1 MIMRLTRAAAS
12 RGCVCDERGVFSV
25 TAAIECIHA
34 HKSFREP
41 ADGERGANH
50 GGRGRG
56 ALRVLDLVA
65 PRKVRVDAVKDVS
78 FQVNKGEIFG
88 ILGPNGS
95 GKSTLI
101 RLIATLLTP
110 DSGRVTVFGQ
120 DVVCDRLAVRRC
132 INRVSVEAAFF
143 KRLSAMENLE
153 YAARLYGLD
162 AREGKRRAE
171 DILARLGFP
180 HKKTSVPLENL
191 SRGMQQKV
199 AIARALMTAPVAL
212 LLDEP
217 TTGLDPVSKREVQDF
232 VLEVRETHDTT
243 VILTTHDM
251 QEAER
256 LCDRIAVIHNGEFV
270 AMDTPASLKA
280 GFANADGQAP
290 TLEEVFFRLTGGNV
304 DDWMREQGE

>member
-1 MIMRLTRAAAS
+1 
-12 RGCVCDERGVFSV
+12 V
-25 TAAIECIHA
+25 TAAIECLHA

-41 ADGERGANH
+41 ADGEDRANH
-50 GGRGRG
+50 RGRG
-56 ALRVLDLVA
+56 LAALRVLDLVA

-78 FQVNKGEIFG
+78 FQVKKGEIFG

-110 DSGRVTVFGQ
+110 DSGTVTVFGQ
-120 DVVCDRLAVRRC
+120 DVVSDRLAVRRC

-143 KRLSAMENLE
+143 KRLSALENLE

-171 DILARLGFP
+171 DILERLGFL
-180 HKKTSVPLENL
+180 HKKMTVPLENL

-256 LCDRIAVIHNGEFV
+256 LCDRIAVIHGGEFV
-270 AMDTPASLKA
+270 ALDTPQNLKA
-280 GFANADGQAP
+280 RFADGDGRVP
-290 TLEEVFFRLTGGNV
+290 TLEEVFFRLTGSNV

>member
-1 MIMRLTRAAAS
+1 M
-12 RGCVCDERGVFSV
+12 
-25 TAAIECIHA
+25 TAAIECLHA
-34 HKSFREP
+34 CKSFREP
-41 ADGERGANH
+41 AEEDDRA
-50 GGRGRG
+50 GRAGRG
-56 ALRVLDLVA
+56 ARARRVLGFVT
-65 PRKVRVDAVKDVS
+65 PKRVRVDAVKDIS
-78 FQVNKGEIFG
+78 FEVRKGEIFG

-95 GKSTLI
+95 GKSTLV

-110 DSGRVTVFGQ
+110 DSGTVRVFGQ
-120 DVVCDRLAVRRC
+120 DVVSDRLAVRRC

-171 DILARLGFP
+171 DILTRLGFP
-180 HKKTSVPLENL
+180 HKKMTVPLENL

-232 VLEVRETHDTT
+232 VLEVRKTHDTT

-270 AMDTPASLKA
+270 AMDTPENLKA
-280 GFANADGQAP
+280 GFADDNGFAP
-290 TLEEVFFRLTGGNV
+290 TLEDVFFRLTGSNV

>member
-1 MIMRLTRAAAS
+1 M
-12 RGCVCDERGVFSV
+12 
-25 TAAIECIHA
+25 TAAIECLHA

-41 ADGERGANH
+41 ADGEGAVNH

-56 ALRVLDLVA
+56 VRRVLDLVA
-65 PRKVRVDAVKDVS
+65 PRKVWVDAVKDVS
-78 FQVNKGEIFG
+78 FQVKKGEIFG

-110 DSGRVTVFGQ
+110 DSGTVTVFGQ
-120 DVVCDRLAVRRC
+120 DVVSDRLAVRRC

-143 KRLSAMENLE
+143 KRLSALENLE

-162 AREGKRRAE
+162 AREGKRRAG
-171 DILARLGFP
+171 DILERLGFL
-180 HKKTSVPLENL
+180 HKKMNVPLENL

-270 AMDTPASLKA
+270 AMDTPESLKA

-290 TLEEVFFRLTGGNV
+290 TLEEVFFRLTGSNV

>member
-1 MIMRLTRAAAS
+1 
-12 RGCVCDERGVFSV
+12 
-25 TAAIECIHA
+25 
-34 HKSFREP
+34 
-41 ADGERGANH
+41 
-50 GGRGRG
+50 
-56 ALRVLDLVA
+56 
-65 PRKVRVDAVKDVS
+65 VS
-78 FQVNKGEIFG
+78 
-88 ILGPNGS
+88 
-95 GKSTLI
+95 
-101 RLIATLLTP
+101 
-110 DSGRVTVFGQ
+110 
-120 DVVCDRLAVRRC
+120 DRLAVRRC

-143 KRLSAMENLE
+143 KRLSALENLE

-171 DILARLGFP
+171 DILERLGFL
-180 HKKTSVPLENL
+180 HKKMTVPLENL

-256 LCDRIAVIHNGEFV
+256 LCDRIAVIHGGEFV
-270 AMDTPASLKA
+270 ALDTPQNLKA
-280 GFANADGQAP
+280 RFADGDGRVP
-290 TLEEVFFRLTGGNV
+290 TLEEVFFRLTGSNV

>member
-1 MIMRLTRAAAS
+1 M
-12 RGCVCDERGVFSV
+12 
-25 TAAIECIHA
+25 TAAIECLHA

-41 ADGERGANH
+41 ADGEDRANH
-50 GGRGRG
+50 RGRG
-56 ALRVLDLVA
+56 LAALRVLDLVA

-78 FQVNKGEIFG
+78 FQVKKGEIFG

-110 DSGRVTVFGQ
+110 DSGTVTVFGR
-120 DVVCDRLAVRRC
+120 DVVCDRLEVRRC

-143 KRLSAMENLE
+143 KRLSALENLE

-171 DILARLGFP
+171 DILERLGFL
-180 HKKTSVPLENL
+180 HKKMTVPLENL

-256 LCDRIAVIHNGEFV
+256 LCDRIAVIHGGEFV
-270 AMDTPASLKA
+270 ALDTPQNLKA
-280 GFANADGQAP
+280 RFADGDGRVP
-290 TLEEVFFRLTGGNV
+290 TLEEVFFRLTGSNV

>member
-1 MIMRLTRAAAS
+1 M
-12 RGCVCDERGVFSV
+12 
-25 TAAIECIHA
+25 TAAIECLHA

-41 ADGERGANH
+41 ADGEDRANH
-50 GGRGRG
+50 RGRG
-56 ALRVLDLVA
+56 LAALRVLDLVA

-78 FQVNKGEIFG
+78 FQVKKGEIFG

-110 DSGRVTVFGQ
+110 DSGTVTVFGQ

-143 KRLSAMENLE
+143 KRLSALENLE

-171 DILARLGFP
+171 DILERLGFL
-180 HKKTSVPLENL
+180 HKKMTVPLENL

-256 LCDRIAVIHNGEFV
+256 LCDRIAVIHGGEFV
-270 AMDTPASLKA
+270 ALDTPENLKA
-280 GFANADGQAP
+280 GFADGNGRVP
-290 TLEEVFFRLTGGNV
+290 TLEEVFFRLTGSNV
-304 DDWMREQGE
+304 DDWIREQGE

>member
-1 MIMRLTRAAAS
+1 
-12 RGCVCDERGVFSV
+12 V
-25 TAAIECIHA
+25 TAAIECLHA

-41 ADGERGANH
+41 ADGEDRANH
-50 GGRGRG
+50 RGRG
-56 ALRVLDLVA
+56 LAALRVLDLVA

-78 FQVNKGEIFG
+78 FQVKKGEIFG

-110 DSGRVTVFGQ
+110 DSGTVTVFGQ
-120 DVVCDRLAVRRC
+120 DVVSDRLAVRRC

-143 KRLSAMENLE
+143 KRLSALENLE

-171 DILARLGFP
+171 DILERLGFL
-180 HKKTSVPLENL
+180 HKKMTVPLENL

-256 LCDRIAVIHNGEFV
+256 LCDRIAVIHGGEFV
-270 AMDTPASLKA
+270 ALDTPENLKA
-280 GFANADGQAP
+280 GFADGNGRVP
-290 TLEEVFFRLTGGNV
+290 TLEEVFFRLTGSNV
-304 DDWMREQGE
+304 DDWIREQGE

>member
-1 MIMRLTRAAAS
+1 L
-12 RGCVCDERGVFSV
+12 
-25 TAAIECIHA
+25 
-34 HKSFREP
+34 
-41 ADGERGANH
+41 
-50 GGRGRG
+50 
-56 ALRVLDLVA
+56 
-65 PRKVRVDAVKDVS
+65 
-78 FQVNKGEIFG
+78 
-88 ILGPNGS
+88 
-95 GKSTLI
+95 
-101 RLIATLLTP
+101 
-110 DSGRVTVFGQ
+110 
-120 DVVCDRLAVRRC
+120 
-132 INRVSVEAAFF
+132 
-143 KRLSAMENLE
+143 ENLE

-171 DILARLGFP
+171 DILERLGFL
-180 HKKTSVPLENL
+180 HKKMTVPLENL

-256 LCDRIAVIHNGEFV
+256 LCDRIAVIHGGEFV
-270 AMDTPASLKA
+270 ALDTPQNLKA
-280 GFANADGQAP
+280 RFADGDGRVP
-290 TLEEVFFRLTGGNV
+290 TLEEVFFRLTGSNV

>member
-1 MIMRLTRAAAS
+1 M
-12 RGCVCDERGVFSV
+12 
-25 TAAIECIHA
+25 TAAIECLHA

-41 ADGERGANH
+41 ADGEDRANH
-50 GGRGRG
+50 RGGGLA

-78 FQVNKGEIFG
+78 FQVKKGEIFG

-110 DSGRVTVFGQ
+110 DSGTVTVFGQ
-120 DVVCDRLAVRRC
+120 DVVSDRLAVRRC

-143 KRLSAMENLE
+143 KRLSALENLE

-162 AREGKRRAE
+162 AREGRRRAE
-171 DILARLGFP
+171 DILERLGFLR
-180 HKKTSVPLENL
+180 KKMTVPLENL

-256 LCDRIAVIHNGEFV
+256 LCDRIAVIHGGEFV
-270 AMDTPASLKA
+270 AMDTPENLKA
-280 GFANADGQAP
+280 GFADGNGRVP
-290 TLEEVFFRLTGGNV
+290 TLEEVFFRLTGSNV

>member
-1 MIMRLTRAAAS
+1 
-12 RGCVCDERGVFSV
+12 V
-25 TAAIECIHA
+25 TAAIECLHA

-41 ADGERGANH
+41 ADGEDRANH
-50 GGRGRG
+50 RGRG
-56 ALRVLDLVA
+56 LASLRVLDLVA

-78 FQVNKGEIFG
+78 FQVKKGEIFG

-110 DSGRVTVFGQ
+110 DSGTVTVFGQ

-143 KRLSAMENLE
+143 KRLSALENLE

-171 DILARLGFP
+171 DILERLGFL
-180 HKKTSVPLENL
+180 HKKMTVPLENL

-256 LCDRIAVIHNGEFV
+256 LCDRIAVIHGGEFV
-270 AMDTPASLKA
+270 ALDTPQNLKA
-280 GFANADGQAP
+280 RFADGDGRVP
-290 TLEEVFFRLTGGNV
+290 TLEAVFFRLTGSNV

>member
-1 MIMRLTRAAAS
+1 
-12 RGCVCDERGVFSV
+12 
-25 TAAIECIHA
+25 
-34 HKSFREP
+34 
-41 ADGERGANH
+41 
-50 GGRGRG
+50 
-56 ALRVLDLVA
+56 VA

-78 FQVNKGEIFG
+78 FQVKKGEIFG

-110 DSGRVTVFGQ
+110 DSGTVTVFGR
-120 DVVCDRLAVRRC
+120 DVVCDRLEVRRC

-143 KRLSAMENLE
+143 KRLSALENLE

-171 DILARLGFP
+171 DILERLGFL
-180 HKKTSVPLENL
+180 HKKMTVPLENL

-256 LCDRIAVIHNGEFV
+256 LCDRIAVIHGGEFV
-270 AMDTPASLKA
+270 ALDTPQNLKA
-280 GFANADGQAP
+280 RFADGDGRVP
-290 TLEEVFFRLTGGNV
+290 TLEEVFFRLTGSNV

>member
-1 MIMRLTRAAAS
+1 M
-12 RGCVCDERGVFSV
+12 
-25 TAAIECIHA
+25 TAAIECLHA

-41 ADGERGANH
+41 ADGEDRANH
-50 GGRGRG
+50 RGRG
-56 ALRVLDLVA
+56 LAALRVLDLVA

-78 FQVNKGEIFG
+78 FQVKKGEIFG

-110 DSGRVTVFGQ
+110 DSGTVTVFGQ

-143 KRLSAMENLE
+143 KRLSALENLE

-171 DILARLGFP
+171 DILERLGFL
-180 HKKTSVPLENL
+180 HKKMTVPLENL

-256 LCDRIAVIHNGEFV
+256 LCDRIAVIHGGEFV
-270 AMDTPASLKA
+270 ALDTPQNLKA
-280 GFANADGQAP
+280 RFADGDGRVP
-290 TLEEVFFRLTGGNV
+290 TLEAVFFRLTGSNV

>member
-1 MIMRLTRAAAS
+1 M
-12 RGCVCDERGVFSV
+12 
-25 TAAIECIHA
+25 TAAIECLHA

-41 ADGERGANH
+41 ADGEDRANH
-50 GGRGRG
+50 RGRG
-56 ALRVLDLVA
+56 LAALRVLDLVA

-78 FQVNKGEIFG
+78 FQVKKGEIFG

-110 DSGRVTVFGQ
+110 DSGTVTVFGQ
-120 DVVCDRLAVRRC
+120 DVVSDRLAVRRC

-143 KRLSAMENLE
+143 KRLSALENLE

-171 DILARLGFP
+171 DILERLGFL
-180 HKKTSVPLENL
+180 HKKMTVPLENL

-256 LCDRIAVIHNGEFV
+256 LCDRIAVIHGGEFV
-270 AMDTPASLKA
+270 ALDTPENLKA
-280 GFANADGQAP
+280 GFADGNGRVP
-290 TLEEVFFRLTGGNV
+290 TLEEVFFRLTGSNV
-304 DDWMREQGE
+304 DDWIREQGE

>member
-1 MIMRLTRAAAS
+1 MIS
-12 RGCVCDERGVFSV
+12 
-25 TAAIECIHA
+25 AIECIHA
-34 HKSFREP
+34 SKSFREP
-41 ADGERGANH
+41 ADRGDRA
-50 GGRGRG
+50 GRNGPGAR
-56 ALRVLDLVA
+56 ALRVLRVLDFVI
-65 PRKVRVDAVKDVS
+65 PRRVRVDAVKDVS

-95 GKSTLI
+95 GKSTLV

-110 DSGRVTVFGQ
+110 DSGTVTVFGQ
-120 DVVCDRLAVRRC
+120 DVASDRLAVRRC

-143 KRLSAMENLE
+143 KRLSALENLE

-171 DILARLGFP
+171 AILERLGFP
-180 HKKTSVPLENL
+180 HKKVTVPLENL

-232 VLEVRETHDTT
+232 VLEVRRTHDTT

-270 AMDTPASLKA
+270 AMDTPENLKA
-280 GFANADGQAP
+280 SFGDGNGHTP
-290 TLEEVFFRLTGGNV
+290 TLEEAFFRLTGGNV
-304 DDWMREQGE
+304 EDWLREQGE

>member
-1 MIMRLTRAAAS
+1 
-12 RGCVCDERGVFSV
+12 
-25 TAAIECIHA
+25 
-34 HKSFREP
+34 
-41 ADGERGANH
+41 
-50 GGRGRG
+50 
-56 ALRVLDLVA
+56 VA

-78 FQVNKGEIFG
+78 FQVKKGEIFG

-110 DSGRVTVFGQ
+110 DSGTVTVFGQ

-143 KRLSAMENLE
+143 KRLSALENLE

-171 DILARLGFP
+171 DILDRLGFL
-180 HKKTSVPLENL
+180 HKKMTVPLENL

-256 LCDRIAVIHNGEFV
+256 LCDRIAVIHGGEFV
-270 AMDTPASLKA
+270 ALDTPQNLKA
-280 GFANADGQAP
+280 GFADENGRVP
-290 TLEEVFFRLTGGNV
+290 TLEEVFFRLTGSNV

>member
-1 MIMRLTRAAAS
+1 M
-12 RGCVCDERGVFSV
+12 
-25 TAAIECIHA
+25 TAAIECLHA

-41 ADGERGANH
+41 ADREDRANRR
-50 GGRGRG
+50 GGRGFA

-78 FQVNKGEIFG
+78 FQVKKGEIFG

-110 DSGRVTVFGQ
+110 DSGTVTVFGQ
-120 DVVCDRLAVRRC
+120 DVVSDRLAVRRC

-143 KRLSAMENLE
+143 KRLSALENLE

-171 DILARLGFP
+171 DILERLGFL
-180 HKKTSVPLENL
+180 HKKMTVPLENL

-256 LCDRIAVIHNGEFV
+256 LCDRIAVIHGGEFV
-270 AMDTPASLKA
+270 AMDTPESLKA
-280 GFANADGQAP
+280 SFADERGRVP
-290 TLEEVFFRLTGGNV
+290 TLEEVFFRLTGSNV

>member
-1 MIMRLTRAAAS
+1 M
-12 RGCVCDERGVFSV
+12 
-25 TAAIECIHA
+25 TAAIECLHA

-41 ADGERGANH
+41 ADGEDRANH
-50 GGRGRG
+50 RGRG
-56 ALRVLDLVA
+56 LAALRVLDLVA

-78 FQVNKGEIFG
+78 FQVKKGEIFG

-110 DSGRVTVFGQ
+110 DSGTVTVFGQ
-120 DVVCDRLAVRRC
+120 DVVSDRLAVRRC

-143 KRLSAMENLE
+143 KRLSALENLE

-171 DILARLGFP
+171 DILERLGFL
-180 HKKTSVPLENL
+180 HKKMTVPLENL

-256 LCDRIAVIHNGEFV
+256 LCDRIAVIHGGEFV
-270 AMDTPASLKA
+270 ALDTPQNLKA
-280 GFANADGQAP
+280 RFADGDGRVP
-290 TLEEVFFRLTGGNV
+290 TLEAVFFRLTGSNV

>member
-1 MIMRLTRAAAS
+1 VKHGS
-12 RGCVCDERGVFSV
+12 RGY
-25 TAAIECIHA
+25 
-34 HKSFREP
+34 
-41 ADGERGANH
+41 GAK
-50 GGRGRG
+50 RI
-56 ALRVLDLVA
+56 LDLVA

-78 FQVNKGEIFG
+78 FQVKKGEIFG

-110 DSGRVTVFGQ
+110 DSGTVTVFGQ

-171 DILARLGFP
+171 GILERLGFP
-180 HKKTSVPLENL
+180 HRKTSVPLENL

-270 AMDTPASLKA
+270 AMDTPESLKA

-290 TLEEVFFRLTGGNV
+290 TLEEVFFRLTGSNV